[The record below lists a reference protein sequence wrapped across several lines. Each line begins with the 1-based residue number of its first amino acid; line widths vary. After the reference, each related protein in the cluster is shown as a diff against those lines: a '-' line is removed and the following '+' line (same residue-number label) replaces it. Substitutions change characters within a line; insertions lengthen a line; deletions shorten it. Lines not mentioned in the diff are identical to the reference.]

1 MGELEQP
8 PGSGWTAA
16 KVIGLIVGLLG
27 MIGFGVCSLCGLAM
41 SFQSRG
47 ELFSVILMFS
57 VPGLILA
64 VLCFLLVRKMIRSAD
79 TPPP

>member
-1 MGELEQP
+1 VGELEQP
-8 PGSGWTAA
+8 PGAGWTAA

-41 SFQSRG
+41 GFQSRD
-47 ELFSVILMFS
+47 LFGIVLRFA

-64 VLCFLLVRKMIRSAD
+64 VLCFLLVRKMIRSAN
-79 TPPP
+79 PPPP

>member
-8 PGSGWTAA
+8 PGAGWTAA

-41 SFQSRG
+41 GFQSPDVLG
-47 ELFSVILMFS
+47 TVLIFA

-64 VLCFLLVRKMIRSAD
+64 VLCFLLVRKMIRSAGK
-79 TPPP
+79 PPP

>member
-1 MGELEQP
+1 VGELEQP
-8 PGSGWTAA
+8 PGAGWTAA

-41 SFQSRG
+41 GFQSH
-47 ELFSVILMFS
+47 ELFGMVLMFA